1 MDPTAASTIASGA
14 VVTTA
19 GQLALRF
26 TLLDY
31 GIFIVLLAISV
42 VIGVYF
48 GFYSK
53 IKQNN
58 VEEYLLGG
66 KSMPKFPVAASL
78 IAT

>member
-1 MDPTAASTIASGA
+1 MDPSPTVGSIVSN
-14 VVTTA
+14 A
-19 GQLALRF
+19 GQLVLRF

-31 GIFIVLLAISV
+31 AIFVVLLAISV

-48 GFYSK
+48 GFFSK